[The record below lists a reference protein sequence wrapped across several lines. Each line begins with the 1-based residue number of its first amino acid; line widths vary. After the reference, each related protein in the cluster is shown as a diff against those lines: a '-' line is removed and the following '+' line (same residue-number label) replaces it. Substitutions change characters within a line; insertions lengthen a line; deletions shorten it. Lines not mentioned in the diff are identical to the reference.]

1 MVSLRSGIQGGLCAT
16 FAASAMMLMNNA
28 IGKIP
33 EIHIA
38 RTLSDML
45 GSPGQILPGLIA
57 FVIVGTLVLGA
68 IFAVVAPRLPM
79 RSNLVKGGLFGCAIW
94 LGMMLVFMPLAGAGL
109 FGMARSAIVPVATLV
124 LTLVYGSVL
133 GAVYSWDIAA
143 LQPARKIRVDD
154 EPGGGQRSAS

>member
-1 MVSLRSGIQGGLCAT
+1 MISIRSGIQGGFVAT

-38 RTLSDML
+38 RTLSAML
-45 GSPGQILPGLIA
+45 GSPGEFMPGWIA
-57 FVIVGTLVLGA
+57 FVVIGTVVFGT
-68 IFAVVAPRLPM
+68 IFAVAAPRVPL
-79 RSNLVKGGLFGCAIW
+79 RSSLVKGILFGFVIW

-109 FGMARSAIVPVATLV
+109 FGMDRSTIVPIATLV
-124 LTLVYGSVL
+124 LTLVYGVVL

-143 LQPARKIRVDD
+143 LQPRKRVRVGGD
-154 EPGGGQRSAS
+154 PGSGQGAAS